1 MGRMNYLAALT
12 LAMGFACT
20 AWAQGPGPVSSTSQ
34 LRIDSAVVQGKS
46 GRPQVQGYVY
56 NLYGRPAV
64 TVQLLVEGLDGSG
77 RTVSTKVF
85 NVIGGVPGGGRGWF
99 ETAAPT
105 PGETFKVSVMSWAWS
120 R

>member
-85 NVIGGVPGGGRGWF
+85 NVIGGVPCGGRRWVG
-99 ETAAPT
+99 TAPPT
-105 PGETFKVSVMSWAWS
+105 PGPHLQVPGTSLA

>member
-20 AWAQGPGPVSSTSQ
+20 AWAQGPGPVSTTSQ
-34 LRIDSAVVQGKS
+34 FRIDSAVVQEKS

-56 NLYGRPAV
+56 NLY
-64 TVQLLVEGLDGSG
+64 VQLLVEGLDGSG

-99 ETAAPT
+99 EAAAPT